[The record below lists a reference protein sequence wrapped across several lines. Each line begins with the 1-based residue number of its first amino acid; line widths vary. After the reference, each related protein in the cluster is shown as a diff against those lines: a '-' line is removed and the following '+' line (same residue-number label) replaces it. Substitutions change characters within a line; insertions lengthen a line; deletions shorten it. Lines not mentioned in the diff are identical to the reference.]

1 MPAFGSLEPHV
12 HYALGYTGNGVA
24 PSHLAGRVLADLVT
38 GADSDDVRL
47 PMVNARARTFP
58 PQPFRALGAAVVR
71 RAIIAKDTAE
81 EQGRQPNP
89 VANAVARLPRRLGY
103 LLGP

>member
-1 MPAFGSLEPHV
+1 
-12 HYALGYTGNGVA
+12 
-24 PSHLAGRVLADLVT
+24 
-38 GADSDDVRL
+38 
-47 PMVNARARTFP
+47 
-58 PQPFRALGAAVVR
+58 VR

>member
-1 MPAFGSLEPHV
+1 
-12 HYALGYTGNGVA
+12 
-24 PSHLAGRVLADLVT
+24 VLADLIT
-38 GADSDDVRL
+38 GADSDVVRL

-58 PQPFRALGAAVVR
+58 PQPLRAIGAAVVR

-81 EQGRQPNP
+81 ERGSRPNP
-89 VANAVARLPRRLGY
+89 LAAAVASAPRKMGY